1 LEGIAIPEMNFQRSF
16 TPAFADRFEHIL
28 EYFFHAVLLAI
39 LLGARVFV
47 QLVDE
52 MIAKICPG

>member
-28 EYFFHAVLLAI
+28 KYFFHAVLLAI
-39 LLGARVFV
+39 LLGARVM
-47 QLVDE
+47 DK